1 MSIVCA
7 IQQFNVSSVWQISRY
22 LIRLAYFMGTIFLS
36 KVATYFSG
44 KLTQLKKLQGAVSL
58 ERELC
63 GWVVRK
69 KGVGPP
75 KWLSWPFWGLRITWD
90 DNRLSFVSPLVVD
103 FHRGLISSLV
113 HAPLNNPNLF
123 LHQPDSHARLPWD
136 ACMQGFVSRLMQAW
150 ITHWFTACRAENISR
165 LLHNITDI
173 TEQG

>member
-44 KLTQLKKLQGAVSL
+44 KLTHNWKNCKALFPWRGSFVAGSL
-58 ERELC
+58 AN
-63 GWVVRK
+63 RK

-90 DNRLSFVSPLVVD
+90 VNRLSFVSPLVVD
-103 FHRGLISSLV
+103 FSPWVDLV
-113 HAPLNNPNLF
+113 ACACTFEQSQPLSTPTRQPCEAPMGRV
-123 LHQPDSHARLPWD
+123 HARL
-136 ACMQGFVSRLMQAW
+136 CQ
-150 ITHWFTACRAENISR
+150 
-165 LLHNITDI
+165 
-173 TEQG
+173 